1 MSLLLTPV
9 LDSGLNQLVVVQ
21 VAVGHVGDNP
31 IQLCP
36 IQAIPSEAHDSTLL
50 EEGEAE
56 KPTVFIEYLVT
67 PCHYD
72 ALGVSVK
79 TLLLARL

>member
-1 MSLLLTPV
+1 
-9 LDSGLNQLVVVQ
+9 
-21 VAVGHVGDNP
+21 
-31 IQLCP
+31 LCP